1 MGCRMVQEKTGQL
14 GKIRSITGQKSE
26 SVGLYLK
33 GNVESLLSG
42 QSVMSKYTQ

>member
-14 GKIRSITGQKSE
+14 GKIRNIKGQKSE
-26 SVGLYLK
+26 SVGFYFK

-42 QSVMSKYTQ
+42 QGVMPKYTQ